1 MFITQSSPCGQ
12 RRQPVRLA
20 TPTSNGHTKVQKASV
35 RGLLRSTAVL
45 ALLLSGCV
53 NTNATAP
60 LGSRA
65 SASDLSFVTN
75 LYNVVDFDRQVTGEL
90 LAKNPD
96 SRVATLARD
105 LLAQGDSLEAR
116 VAPIAAAEGI
126 LPPEGQRFTQRADLQ
141 VKIASVMGSN
151 PINYDQEYLA
161 DEVYSHEQAL
171 KSARAM
177 AGEAGGN
184 PKFVAIS
191 TDATGVLEANLVRL
205 KTLQTQMIADKD

>member
-1 MFITQSSPCGQ
+1 MTSRRSPQLETFGQ
-12 RRQPVRLA
+12 LMSQTTFLFE
-20 TPTSNGHTKVQKASV
+20 QKP
-35 RGLLRSTAVL
+35 RTRNFELP
-45 ALLLSGCV
+45 ALLSSVAAISLMLAGCAS
-53 NTNATAP
+53 TTATAP
-60 LGSRA
+60 PGSHA

-75 LYNVVDFDRQVTGEL
+75 LYNVVDFDRQVTDEL

-96 SRVATLARD
+96 PRVAALARD

-126 LPPEGQRFTQRADLQ
+126 LPPVGQRFAQRADLQ

-171 KSARAM
+171 QSAREM
-177 AGEAGGN
+177 ADQPGGN
-184 PKFVAIS
+184 PQLMAIS
-191 TDATGVLEANLVRL
+191 TDATGVLQTNLSRL
-205 KTLQTQMIADKD
+205 RTLQSQVVVDAR